1 MAQLLS
7 QLVYRQ
13 AIFQLMGGIGM
24 AQAMD
29 TAYLFNVSFFLAFLN
44 AFCAVADVR
53 C

>member
-7 QLVYRQ
+7 QFVYWQ

-24 AQAMD
+24 TQAMD
-29 TAYLFNVSFFLAFLN
+29 TAYLFNASFVFGFLN
-44 AFCAVADVR
+44 AFCAVAHVR